1 MTYLE
6 KYIKNK
12 GGILS
17 GDLARYIQKK
27 QGISNEA
34 ARKRVQR
41 LKSPIH
47 KIGGLFADKKVFVY
61 HSDNFQNSD
70 YFNDLVEA
78 FRTDGKRCY
87 SIINGLKY
95 HHGLVLV
102 DELPNYSISPVNLI
116 KGHMK
121 FSSVI
126 ELLKKHNIIY
136 ETNTGEYGLNIHI
149 SEQLSPNVRHIKGI
163 QLSKSLVIQQF
174 ETWSKNIGLV
184 SFKKGKNN
192 NLVGGFQF
200 AFTAPSYIDGLVG
213 YTNKIKK
220 PGFLVADIL
229 IGNITNENTVG
240 FFLRKI
246 AAIKASN
253 PTLNLLPV
261 LLVDGITSEGL
272 NKLKSKGVLVASI
285 KELFGK
291 DYSDLL
297 KSIINT
303 VTNAGAILKTEPEKY
318 LQLMDKLTKLID
330 GKTNNL
336 RGDLFEL
343 AVGFYFSKY
352 SQSLDIGKRVP
363 VTNSNRT
370 REIDVLAKNEN
381 EICIVECKGYNYP
394 VDLDYVEIYLSEK
407 IKEIRG
413 WLAATHS
420 DKRHRFEIWSTGGYT
435 KEALVLLKETKNKVR
450 KFDFDY
456 LDQQDIKE
464 RANKLNSEK
473 FKEILRDY
481 YFKEIT

>member
-1 MTYLE
+1 MTYIE

-17 GDLARYIQKK
+17 GDLARYIEKK
-27 QGISNEA
+27 EGITNEA

-41 LKSPIH
+41 LNSPIH
-47 KIGGLFADKKVFVY
+47 KIAGLFSDKKVFVY
-61 HSDNFQNSD
+61 HSDNFQNQD
-70 YFNDLVEA
+70 YFSDLVEA
-78 FRTDGKRCY
+78 FKTDGKRCY
-87 SIINGLKY
+87 SIISAINY
-95 HHGLVLV
+95 HHGLVPI
-102 DELPNYSISPVNLI
+102 DELANYSISPVNSI

-126 ELLKKHNIIY
+126 ELLKKHNLIR
-136 ETNTGEYGLNIHI
+136 ETNSGEYGLNF
-149 SEQLSPNVRHIKGI
+149 SVAEQLNPNIRHIKGI
-163 QLSKSLVIQQF
+163 QLSKRLVIQQF

-192 NLVGGFQF
+192 NIVGGFQF
-200 AFTAPSYIDGLVG
+200 AFTAPTYIDGLVG
-213 YTNKIKK
+213 YANKFKK

-229 IGNITNENTVG
+229 IGNVTNENTVSY
-240 FFLRKI
+240 FLRKI

-253 PTLNLLPV
+253 PSLKLLPV
-261 LLVDGITSEGL
+261 LMVDGISSEGL
-272 NKLKSKGVLVASI
+272 NQLKSKGVLVASI

-291 DYSDLL
+291 EYSELL
-297 KSIINT
+297 KNIINT

-363 VTNSNRT
+363 VPGSNRT
-370 REIDVLAKNEN
+370 REIDVLARNEN
-381 EICIVECKGYNYP
+381 EICIVGCKGYNYP
-394 VDLDYVEIYLSEK
+394 VDTDYIEIYLSEK

-413 WLAATHS
+413 WLAVSHS

-435 KEALVLLKETKNKVR
+435 KEALVLLKETKDKVR

-456 LDQQDIKE
+456 LDQKDIKE

-481 YFKEIT
+481 YLKEIS

>member
-1 MTYLE
+1 VTYIE
-6 KYIKNK
+6 KYIRSK

-27 QGISNEA
+27 QGITNEA

-41 LKSPIH
+41 LHSPIH
-47 KIGGLFADKKVFVY
+47 KISGLFSDNKVFVY
-61 HSDNFQNSD
+61 HSDNFQNPE
-70 YFNDLVEA
+70 YYTDLVES
-78 FRTDGKRCY
+78 FKTDGKRCY
-87 SIINGLKY
+87 SIITAIKY
-95 HHGLVLV
+95 HHGLVPI
-102 DELPNYSISPVNLI
+102 DELANYSISPVNPI

-126 ELLKKHNIIY
+126 ELLKKHNLIR
-136 ETNTGEYGLNIHI
+136 ETYTGEYGLNIYVA
-149 SEQLSPNVRHIKGI
+149 EQLSPNASHIKGI
-163 QLSKSLVIQQF
+163 QISKRLVIQQF

-192 NLVGGFQF
+192 NIVGGFQF
-200 AFTAPSYIDGLVG
+200 AFTAPTYINGLVG
-213 YTNKIKK
+213 YASKMKK

-229 IGNITNENTVG
+229 IGNITNENTVS

-246 AAIKASN
+246 TAITASN
-253 PTLNLLPV
+253 PTLKLFPV
-261 LLVDGITSEGL
+261 LIVDGISSEGL
-272 NKLKSKGVLVASI
+272 NQLKSKGVLVASI

-291 DYSDLL
+291 DYSELL
-297 KSIINT
+297 KNLINT
-303 VTNAGAILKTEPEKY
+303 VTNAGAILKKEPDKY
-318 LQLMDKLTKLID
+318 LQMMDKFTKLID

-343 AVGFYFSKY
+343 AVGFYYSKY

-363 VTNSNRT
+363 VTDSIRT
-370 REIDVLAKNEN
+370 REIDVLVKNEN

-394 VDLDYVEIYLSEK
+394 VDIDYIEIYLSDK
-407 IKEIRG
+407 IKDIRG
-413 WLAATHS
+413 WLAVTHS

-435 KEALVLLKETKNKVR
+435 KEALVLLKETKEKVR

-456 LDQQDIKE
+456 LDQKDIKE

>member
-1 MTYLE
+1 MTYIE
-6 KYIKNK
+6 KYIKSK

-27 QGISNEA
+27 QGITNEA

-41 LKSPIH
+41 LSSPIH
-47 KIGGLFADKKVFVY
+47 KIAGLFSDKKVFVY
-61 HSDNFQNSD
+61 HSDNFQNLD
-70 YFNDLVEA
+70 YFTDLVES
-78 FRTDGKRCY
+78 FKTDGKRCY
-87 SIINGLKY
+87 SIINAIKY
-95 HHGLVLV
+95 HQGLVPI
-102 DELPNYSISPVNLI
+102 DELANYSISPVNSI

-126 ELLKKHNIIY
+126 ELLKKHNLIR
-136 ETNTGEYGLNIHI
+136 ETNTGEFGLHI
-149 SEQLSPNVRHIKGI
+149 SVSEKLSPNVRHIKGVQI
-163 QLSKSLVIQQF
+163 SKRLVIQQF
-174 ETWSKNIGLV
+174 EIWSKNIGLV

-192 NLVGGFQF
+192 NIVGGFQF
-200 AFTAPSYIDGLVG
+200 AFTAPTYIDGLVG
-213 YTNKIKK
+213 YNNKIKK
-220 PGFLVADIL
+220 PGFLVTDIL
-229 IGNITNENTVG
+229 IGNITDENTVS

-253 PTLNLLPV
+253 PSLKLFPV
-261 LLVDGITSEGL
+261 LIVDGISSEGL
-272 NKLKSKGVLVASI
+272 NQLKSKGVLVASI

-291 DYSDLL
+291 DYSELL
-297 KSIINT
+297 KSLINT

-318 LQLMDKLTKLID
+318 LQMMEKLTKLID

-363 VTNSNRT
+363 VTDSNRT
-370 REIDVLAKNEN
+370 REIDVLARNEN

-394 VDLDYVEIYLSEK
+394 VDIEYIEIYLSEK

-413 WLAATHS
+413 WLAITHS

-435 KEALVLLKETKNKVR
+435 KEALVLLKQTKDKVR

-456 LDQQDIKE
+456 LDQNDIKE

-481 YFKEIT
+481 YLKEIT

>member
-6 KYIKNK
+6 KYVKER

-17 GDLARYIQKK
+17 GELARYIEKK
-27 QGISNEA
+27 QGISNDA

-47 KIGGLFADKKVFVY
+47 KISGLFSDNKVFIY
-61 HSDNFQNSD
+61 HSDNYQTRD
-70 YFNDLVEA
+70 YFDDLVKA
-78 FRTDGKRCY
+78 FKTDGKRCY

-95 HHGLVLV
+95 HHGLVPV
-102 DELPNYSISPVNLI
+102 DELANYSMSPVNLV

-126 ELLKKHNIIY
+126 ELMKKHNLIH
-136 ETNTGEYGLNIHI
+136 ETRNGEFGLNISIAEH
-149 SEQLSPNVRHIKGI
+149 LSPNIRYIKGV

-184 SFKKGKNN
+184 SFKKSKNN
-192 NLVGGFQF
+192 NVVGNFQF
-200 AFTAPSYIDGLVG
+200 AFTAPTYIDGLVG
-213 YTNKIKK
+213 YIGKTKK

-229 IGNITNENTVG
+229 IGNITNEDTVS
-240 FFLRKI
+240 FFLKKI
-246 AAIKASN
+246 ASIKASN
-253 PTLNLLPV
+253 PTLKLLPV
-261 LLVDGITSEGL
+261 LLVDGITAEGL
-272 NKLKSKGVLVASI
+272 NSLKSRGVLVASI

-297 KSIINT
+297 KNLINT

-318 LQLMDKLTKLID
+318 LQLMKKLTKLID

-352 SQSLDIGKRVP
+352 SQSLDIGKRIP
-363 VTNSNRT
+363 VTDSNRT
-370 REIDVLAKNEN
+370 REIDVLAKSEN
-381 EICIVECKGYNYP
+381 EICIIECKGYNYP
-394 VDLDYVEIYLSEK
+394 VDIGFVEIYLSEK

-413 WLAATHS
+413 WLAIAHPEQ
-420 DKRHRFEIWSTGGYT
+420 RHRFEIWSTGGFT
-435 KEALVLLKETKNKVR
+435 KEAIVLLEATKKKVR

-456 LDQQDIKE
+456 LDQNDIKE
-464 RANKLNSEK
+464 KANKLNSEK

>member
-1 MTYLE
+1 MTYIE
-6 KYIKNK
+6 KYIKER
-12 GGILS
+12 GGVLS
-17 GDLARYIQKK
+17 GDLARYIEKK
-27 QGISNEA
+27 QSISNDA

-47 KIGGLFADKKVFVY
+47 KIRGLFADNKAFFY
-61 HSDNFQNSD
+61 HSDNFQNSH

-78 FRTDGKRCY
+78 FKTDGKRCY
-87 SIINGLKY
+87 TIIIGLKY
-95 HHGLVLV
+95 HHGLVHV
-102 DELPNYSISPVNLI
+102 NELANYSMSPVNLV

-126 ELLKKHNIIY
+126 ELMKKHNLIR
-136 ETNTGEYGLNIHI
+136 ETSTGEYGLNI
-149 SEQLSPNVRHIKGI
+149 SVAEQLSPNIRHIKGV

-184 SFKKGKNN
+184 SFKKSKNN
-192 NLVGGFQF
+192 NVVGGFQF
-200 AFTAPSYIDGLVG
+200 AFTAPTYIDGLVG
-213 YTNKIKK
+213 YIDKMKK

-229 IGNITNENTVG
+229 IGNITNENTVS
-240 FFLRKI
+240 FFMKKI

-253 PTLNLLPV
+253 PTLKLLPV
-261 LLVDGITSEGL
+261 LLVDGITAEGL
-272 NKLKSKGVLVASI
+272 NSLKSKGVLVASI

-297 KSIINT
+297 KNLINT

-318 LQLMDKLTKLID
+318 LQLMEKLTKLID

-370 REIDVLAKNEN
+370 REIDVLARSEN

-394 VDLDYVEIYLSEK
+394 VGIDYVEVYLSEK

-413 WLAATHS
+413 WLAITHPER
-420 DKRHRFEIWSTGGYT
+420 KHRFEIWSTGGFT
-435 KEALVLLKETKNKVR
+435 KEAIVLLKSTKEKVR
-450 KFDFDY
+450 KFDFHY
-456 LDQQDIKE
+456 LDQNDIKE

>member
-1 MTYLE
+1 MTYIE

-17 GDLARYIQKK
+17 GDLARYIEKK
-27 QGISNEA
+27 QGITNEA

-47 KIGGLFADKKVFVY
+47 KVGGLFTDKKVFVY
-61 HSDNFQNSD
+61 HSDNFQNPD

-78 FRTDGKRCY
+78 FKTDGKRCY
-87 SIINGLKY
+87 SIINALKY
-95 HHGLVLV
+95 HHGLVPI
-102 DELPNYSISPVNLI
+102 DELANYSISPVNLV

-126 ELLKKHNIIY
+126 ELLKKHNLVR
-136 ETNTGEYGLNIHI
+136 ETNTGEYGLNVSIA
-149 SEQLSPNVRHIKGI
+149 EQSSPNVRHIKGV
-163 QLSKSLVIQQF
+163 QLSKRLVIQQF
-174 ETWSKNIGLV
+174 EIWSKNIGLV

-200 AFTAPSYIDGLVG
+200 AFTAPTYIDGFVG
-213 YTNKIKK
+213 YISKTKK

-229 IGNITNENTVG
+229 IGNITNENTVS

-253 PTLNLLPV
+253 PTLKLLPV
-261 LLVDGITSEGL
+261 LLVDGISAEGL

-297 KSIINT
+297 KNIINT

-363 VTNSNRT
+363 VIDSNRT
-370 REIDVLAKNEN
+370 REIDVLAKSEN

-394 VDLDYVEIYLSEK
+394 VDIDYIEIYLSEK

-413 WLAATHS
+413 WLAITHS
-420 DKRHRFEIWSTGGYT
+420 DKRHRFEIWSTGGFT
-435 KEALVLLKETKNKVR
+435 KKALVLLKATKNKAR

-456 LDQQDIKE
+456 LDQSDIKE

-481 YFKEIT
+481 YLKEIT

>member
-1 MTYLE
+1 MTYIE

-27 QGISNEA
+27 QVITNEA

-41 LKSPIH
+41 LNSPIH
-47 KIGGLFADKKVFVY
+47 KIAGLFSDKKVFVY
-61 HSDNFQNSD
+61 HSDNFQNPD
-70 YFNDLVEA
+70 YFTDLVES
-78 FRTDGKRCY
+78 FKTDGKRCY
-87 SIINGLKY
+87 AIINAIKY
-95 HHGLVLV
+95 HHGLVPI
-102 DELPNYSISPVNLI
+102 DELPNYSISPVNSI

-121 FSSVI
+121 FTSVI
-126 ELLKKHNIIY
+126 ELLKKHNLIR
-136 ETNTGEYGLNIHI
+136 ETNIGEYGLNIFVAD
-149 SEQLSPNVRHIKGI
+149 QLSLNVRHIKGI
-163 QLSKSLVIQQF
+163 QISKRLVIQQF
-174 ETWSKNIGLV
+174 EIWSKNIGLA

-192 NLVGGFQF
+192 NIVGGFQF
-200 AFTAPSYIDGLVG
+200 AFTAPTYIDGLVG

-220 PGFLVADIL
+220 PGFLVTDIL
-229 IGNITNENTVG
+229 IGNITDENTVS
-240 FFLRKI
+240 FFLRKV
-246 AAIKASN
+246 AAVKASN
-253 PTLNLLPV
+253 PSLKLFSV
-261 LLVDGITSEGL
+261 LIVDGISSEGL
-272 NKLKSKGVLVASI
+272 NQLKSKGVLVASI
-285 KELFGK
+285 KELFGR
-291 DYSDLL
+291 DYSELL
-297 KSIINT
+297 KNLINT

-318 LQLMDKLTKLID
+318 LQMMDKLTKLID

-363 VTNSNRT
+363 VTDSNRT
-370 REIDVLAKNEN
+370 REIDVLARNEN

-394 VDLDYVEIYLSEK
+394 VDVEYIEIYLSEK

-413 WLAATHS
+413 WLAIAHS

-435 KEALVLLKETKNKVR
+435 KEALVLLKKTKDKVR

-456 LDQQDIKE
+456 LDQNDIKE

-481 YFKEIT
+481 YLKEIT

>member
-1 MTYLE
+1 VTYIE
-6 KYIKNK
+6 KYIKEK

-17 GDLARYIQKK
+17 GDLARHIESK
-27 QGISNEA
+27 QGITNEA
-34 ARKRVQR
+34 ARKRIQR

-47 KIGGLFADKKVFVY
+47 KISGLFSDKKVFVY
-61 HSDNFQNSD
+61 HSDNFQNSE
-70 YFNDLVEA
+70 YFTDLVEA
-78 FRTDGKRCY
+78 FKTDGKRCY
-87 SIINGLKY
+87 SIINAIKY
-95 HHGLVLV
+95 HHGLVPI
-102 DELPNYSISPVNLI
+102 DELANYSISPVNPI

-126 ELLKKHNIIY
+126 ELLKKHNLIR
-136 ETNTGEYGLNIHI
+136 ETNSGEYGLNI
-149 SEQLSPNVRHIKGI
+149 SVAEQINPNNRYIKGV
-163 QLSKSLVIQQF
+163 QLSKRLVIQQF

-184 SFKKGKNN
+184 SFKKGRNN
-192 NLVGGFQF
+192 NIVGGFQF
-200 AFTAPSYIDGLVG
+200 AFTAPTYIDGFVG
-213 YTNKIKK
+213 YANKIKR

-229 IGNITNENTVG
+229 IGNLTNENTVS

-253 PTLNLLPV
+253 PSLKLFPV
-261 LLVDGITSEGL
+261 LIVDGISSEGL
-272 NKLKSKGVLVASI
+272 NQLKSKGILVASI

-291 DYSDLL
+291 DYSELL
-297 KSIINT
+297 KNLINT
-303 VTNAGAILKTEPEKY
+303 VTNAGAILKKEPEKY
-318 LQLMDKLTKLID
+318 LQMMDKFTKLID

-363 VTNSNRT
+363 VTDSNRT
-370 REIDVLAKNEN
+370 REIDVLVRNEN

-394 VDLDYVEIYLSEK
+394 VDIDYIEIYISEK

-413 WLAATHS
+413 WLAVTYS
-420 DKRHRFEIWSTGGYT
+420 GRRHRFEIWSTGGYT
-435 KEALVLLKETKNKVR
+435 EEALVFLKKTKENAR
-450 KFDFDY
+450 KFDFDF
-456 LDQQDIKE
+456 LDQKDIKE

-481 YFKEIT
+481 YFKELT

>member
-1 MTYLE
+1 VTYIE
-6 KYIKNK
+6 KYIKSK

-27 QGISNEA
+27 QGITNEA

-41 LKSPIH
+41 LSSPIH
-47 KIGGLFADKKVFVY
+47 KIAGLFSDKKVFVY
-61 HSDNFQNSD
+61 HSDNFQNPD
-70 YFNDLVEA
+70 YFRDLVES
-78 FRTDGKRCY
+78 FKTDGKRCY
-87 SIINGLKY
+87 SIINAIKY
-95 HHGLVLV
+95 HHGLVPI
-102 DELPNYSISPVNLI
+102 DELANYSISPVNSI

-126 ELLKKHNIIY
+126 ELLKKHNLIR
-136 ETNTGEYGLNIHI
+136 ETNIGEYGLNIFVA
-149 SEQLSPNVRHIKGI
+149 EQLSLNVRHIKGI
-163 QLSKSLVIQQF
+163 QISKRLVIQQF
-174 ETWSKNIGLV
+174 EIWSKNIGLV

-192 NLVGGFQF
+192 NIVGGFQF
-200 AFTAPSYIDGLVG
+200 AFTAPTYIDGLVG
-213 YTNKIKK
+213 YANKIKK
-220 PGFLVADIL
+220 PGFLVTDIL
-229 IGNITNENTVG
+229 IGNITDENTVS
-240 FFLRKI
+240 FFLRKV
-246 AAIKASN
+246 AAVKASN
-253 PTLNLLPV
+253 PSLKLFPV
-261 LLVDGITSEGL
+261 LIVDGISSEGL
-272 NKLKSKGVLVASI
+272 NQLKSKGVLVASI
-285 KELFGK
+285 KELFGR
-291 DYSDLL
+291 DYSELL
-297 KSIINT
+297 KNLINT

-318 LQLMDKLTKLID
+318 LQMMDKLTKLID

-363 VTNSNRT
+363 VTDSNRT
-370 REIDVLAKNEN
+370 REIDVIARNEN

-394 VDLDYVEIYLSEK
+394 VDIDYIEIYLSEK

-413 WLAATHS
+413 WLAITHS

-435 KEALVLLKETKNKVR
+435 KEALVLLKETKDKVR

-456 LDQQDIKE
+456 LDQNDIKE

-481 YFKEIT
+481 YLKEIS

>member
-1 MTYLE
+1 MTYIE
-6 KYIKNK
+6 KYIKSK

-17 GDLARYIQKK
+17 GDLARYIEKK
-27 QGISNEA
+27 QGITNEA

-41 LKSPIH
+41 LNSPIH
-47 KIGGLFADKKVFVY
+47 KIAGLFSDKKVFVY
-61 HSDNFQNSD
+61 HSDNFQNFD
-70 YFNDLVEA
+70 YFTDLVES
-78 FRTDGKRCY
+78 FKTDGKRCY
-87 SIINGLKY
+87 SIINAIKY
-95 HHGLVLV
+95 HHGLVPI
-102 DELPNYSISPVNLI
+102 DELANYSISPVNSI
-116 KGHMK
+116 TGHMK

-126 ELLKKHNIIY
+126 ELLKKHNLIR
-136 ETNTGEYGLNIHI
+136 ETNTGEFGLNISV
-149 SEQLSPNVRHIKGI
+149 SEKLSPNVRHIKGVQI
-163 QLSKSLVIQQF
+163 SKRLVIQQF
-174 ETWSKNIGLV
+174 EIWSKNIGLV

-192 NLVGGFQF
+192 NIVGGFQF
-200 AFTAPSYIDGLVG
+200 AFTAPTYIDGLVG
-213 YTNKIKK
+213 YHNKIKK
-220 PGFLVADIL
+220 PGFLVTDIL
-229 IGNITNENTVG
+229 IGNITDENSVS

-253 PTLNLLPV
+253 PSLKLFPV
-261 LLVDGITSEGL
+261 LIVDGISSEGL
-272 NKLKSKGVLVASI
+272 NQLKSKGVLVASI
-285 KELFGK
+285 KELFGR
-291 DYSDLL
+291 DYSELL
-297 KSIINT
+297 KSLINT

-318 LQLMDKLTKLID
+318 LQLMEKLTKLID

-363 VTNSNRT
+363 VTDSNRT

-394 VDLDYVEIYLSEK
+394 VDIKYIEIYLSEK

-413 WLAATHS
+413 WLAITHS

-435 KEALVLLKETKNKVR
+435 KEALVLLKETKDKVR

-456 LDQQDIKE
+456 LDQNDIQE

-481 YFKEIT
+481 YLKEIT